1 MMEMYHG
8 NVINGMIDKLKH
20 IVDCVGRQEMLFDTE
35 LNWEADSFF
44 SGKLALAIAIILTEE
59 GFQDLHRRKK
69 YLTLLHNTLQQP
81 CESWGR
87 YYYLLALWKLK
98 QKSQLSTIFSVSVL
112 NELKK
117 KLNWNEMIAEPD
129 YILADT
135 FPTNFYGVAFS
146 IARLRF
152 LLGWED
158 EIHSQAILQRL
169 IAHYSLYSSGG
180 FADETD
186 GNGRFDRYSILLVAE
201 ICQRH
206 LETDMPVT
214 DSLIEPLKHSVNL
227 VLQLLNTEG
236 VGFTWGRSI
245 GAYGDSAFI
254 EILVVAL
261 QLGLLNAE
269 QQQAAQAFT
278 CACSERF
285 DSFWFDA
292 QQRSVNLWFHG
303 RKTDDYRGTHR
314 IAGENI
320 TLLYQHVYV
329 HQLWRKIVGEA
340 KPLNTNLTEY
350 CASLPAVQHIYFQQ
364 GTWPRSIFILR
375 DKARLFALP
384 LINGD
389 KRYHASSPYF
399 PLPFSA
405 GLFSGVA
412 DGTLPYWIPCLY
424 TEDGRLLMPLV
435 FFQNPEY
442 HYTTGGLEIAFCTEK
457 MNCVGRQTE
466 QGTVWLTEPEPAS
479 EYRCMT
485 RYRFSTGKLEREDTL
500 FLPDSGTTK
509 LTLFGATFA
518 RSTHQMIDER
528 CTRLNYDD
536 GALNQLT
543 IQGYTSCQCQHY
555 QEDSQW
561 RTPTG
566 AWQEAITADV
576 ELPVQTRQK
585 TVSWTIE
592 Y

>member
-1 MMEMYHG
+1 MMKMYHS
-8 NVINGMIDKLKH
+8 NIINSMIDKLKYV
-20 IVDCVGRQEMLFDTE
+20 VDCVGRQDCLFNTE
-35 LNWEADSFF
+35 LKWDADPFF

-59 GFQDLHRRKK
+59 SSLDLHLRQK
-69 YLTLLHNTLQQP
+69 YVVLLHKTLQQP

-87 YYYLLALWKLK
+87 YYYLLALWKL
-98 QKSQLSTIFSVSVL
+98 QQQNQLSTVFSASTL
-112 NELKK
+112 EELEK
-117 KLNWNEMIAEPD
+117 KLNWNEMVVEPE
-129 YILADT
+129 YILAES

-152 LLGWED
+152 LLGWES
-158 EIHSQAILQRL
+158 EIHAQAILQRL
-169 IAHYSLYSSGG
+169 IAHYSLYSSEG
-180 FADETD
+180 FADETE
-186 GNGRFDRYSILLVAE
+186 GHGRFDRYSILLVAE

-206 LETDMPVT
+206 LETGMPVT

-227 VLQLLNTEG
+227 VLQLLNTQG

-261 QLGLLNAE
+261 QLGLLTPE

-292 QQRSVNLWFHG
+292 EQRSVNLWFRG
-303 RKTDDYRGTHR
+303 RKTDNYRGTHR

-320 TLLYQHVYV
+320 TLLYQHIYV
-329 HQLWRKIVGEA
+329 HQLWRNIVGEV
-340 KPLNTNLTEY
+340 KPLNTNLPDY

-364 GTWPRSIFILR
+364 GTRPRSIFILR
-375 DKARLFALP
+375 DKSRLFTLP

-389 KRYHASSPYF
+389 KHYHSSSPYF
-399 PLPFSA
+399 PLPFSP

-412 DGTLPYWIPCLY
+412 DGTLPYWIPCLH

-442 HYTTGGLEIAFCTEK
+442 HHTTDGLEITFYTQQ

-466 QGTVWLTEPEPAS
+466 QGSVWLTEPEQAS
-479 EYRCMT
+479 KYRCMT
-485 RYRFSTGKLEREDTL
+485 RYRFSAGKLEREDTL
-500 FLPDSGTTK
+500 FLPGSGTTK

-518 RSTHQMIDER
+518 CSTHQIIDEH
-528 CTRLNYDD
+528 CAQLNYEE

-543 IQGYTSCQCQHY
+543 LQGYTSCQSQHY

-561 RTPTG
+561 CTPTG

-576 ELPVQTRQK
+576 VLPTQTQQK